1 MILSSGKKQ
10 YHCEVCQFSCVQKY
24 QLTSHMRTHSGEKPF
39 RCDQCP
45 YAVAWNVQ
53 LKTHKKIHS
62 LPYYVTCSAC
72 GIVFR
77 DVKSLSKH
85 ELKDHGTKG
94 KSDKPSNIN
103 VKPISNTLDNN
114 ADSSMMDNSINR
126 SVNSGVNSNV
136 ISNVNSNV
144 ISNVNNCVNSKV
156 NSCVNSDASIL
167 ANGNVS
173 ILISSNVHNSLNTNV
188 NSCFNGNVSGA
199 ASMNQQSMYN
209 NPMRNVNNSFHM
221 DEILPSGSGMNLN
234 SDMRNHPHRLENPTM
249 QGHEGTQVPM
259 YSYSTI

>member
-1 MILSSGKKQ
+1 
-10 YHCEVCQFSCVQKY
+10 
-24 QLTSHMRTHSGEKPF
+24 MRTHSGEKPF

-85 ELKDHGTKG
+85 ELKDHGTKV
-94 KSDKPSNIN
+94 KSDKPSVVN
-103 VKPISNTLDNN
+103 VKPVSNTLDNN

-126 SVNSGVNSNV
+126 SVNSRVNSCVN
-136 ISNVNSNV
+136 SNVNSNV
-144 ISNVNNCVNSKV
+144 NNSINSEV

-167 ANGNVS
+167 ADSNVG
-173 ILISSNVHNSLNTNV
+173 ILINSNVHNSLNTNV
-188 NSCFNGNVSGA
+188 NSRFNGNVSGA
-199 ASMNQQSMYN
+199 VSMNQHSMYN
-209 NPMRNVNNSFHM
+209 SSMRNVNNSFHM
-221 DEILPSGSGMNLN
+221 DEILPSGSGMNMN
-234 SDMRNHPHRLENPTM
+234 SDMRNHLHRLENPTM

-259 YSYSTI
+259 YSFSTI

>member
-62 LPYYVTCSAC
+62 LPYSVTCSAC

-94 KSDKPSNIN
+94 KSDKPSVIN
-103 VKPISNTLDNN
+103 VKPVSDTLDSNVG
-114 ADSSMMDNSINR
+114 SSMIDNSINR
-126 SVNSGVNSNV
+126 SVNSCVNSNV
-136 ISNVNSNV
+136 ISRVNSE
-144 ISNVNNCVNSKV
+144 V

-167 ANGNVS
+167 ANSNVS
-173 ILISSNVHNSLNTNV
+173 ILISSNVHNSLNTNI
-188 NSCFNGNVSGA
+188 NSCFNGNVSRA
-199 ASMNQQSMYN
+199 VSMNQQSMYN

-221 DEILPSGSGMNLN
+221 DEILPSGSGMNMN
-234 SDMRNHPHRLENPTM
+234 SDMRNHLHRHENPTI

-259 YSYSTI
+259 YSFSTI